1 MNIKLQERFSNDLR
15 LLIQKYIQN
24 EGVTAMDIIAQ
35 MEMAKIY
42 IAMELAQAIKPD
54 TTVQW
59 READDISTQTINK
72 KTS

>member
-54 TTVQW
+54 TTVQ
-59 READDISTQTINK
+59 
-72 KTS
+72 